1 MAQSLTPIYCSA
13 LLAMHAFN
21 GYDSTSAFK
30 GCGKLRPLQILE
42 KDTDYKKVFSEIGKE
57 WSLTQEDRDTLE
69 AFICAIYGKVHIQDV
84 NMVRFIK
91 INEVCSNKGQ
101 EALKNVDMTSLPPC
115 KRTLEQQL
123 NRFNYQV
130 TIWKRSHMPNPRI
143 PDPPSTSVV

>member
-1 MAQSLTPIYCSA
+1 MGVIAPVHL
-13 LLAMHAFN
+13 
-21 GYDSTSAFK
+21 K
-30 GCGKLRPLQILE
+30 GVVSWDHCRSWKN
-42 KDTDYKKVFSEIGKE
+42 TDYKKVFSEIGKE

-101 EALKNVDMTSLPPC
+101 EALKNVDMASLPPC

-130 TIWKRSHMPNPRI
+130 TIWNWSHMPNPRI
-143 PDPPSTSVV
+143 PDPPSTSVVWWGRNASTIDRCWSKFWK